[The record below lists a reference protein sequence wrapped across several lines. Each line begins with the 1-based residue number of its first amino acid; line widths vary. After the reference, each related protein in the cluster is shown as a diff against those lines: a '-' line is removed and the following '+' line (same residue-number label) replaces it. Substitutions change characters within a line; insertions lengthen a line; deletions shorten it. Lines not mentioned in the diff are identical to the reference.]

1 MGGGCI
7 ATDVPVGKAE
17 AEAETT
23 QTLPKEER
31 FLDELQQLGVVVD
44 RSGSMAS
51 MQSELVEGL
60 NVFMEEQRKVGPA
73 KVTVMEFD
81 NTVDTVLDSV
91 DLDQVPKFGEEHFR
105 PRGMTA
111 LLDGIGTMIET
122 MESRV
127 PPGKLEGSAAPVI
140 VILTDGQENASRT
153 FNRKRI
159 FDAITQKKALGWKIT
174 FMGANQDA
182 IAVGESFGVDGGS
195 CITYAA
201 TGEKQKAV
209 WQATA
214 AKVSRERFSSDPS
227 CFSAQERLSSNI
239 SSAIDAACKARGGKY
254 AEYSC
259 KVVSWDDVARGT
271 VGGSVSCWGANITDT
286 YLKSK
291 RGVRLFT
298 VRADNWN
305 EKLGRVSASEVA
317 LVSSIDSQAPP
328 APATLR
334 DVLKSIGQRGTYAG
348 LPAGTDL
355 SDDALDTECSI
366 RFQTTFLP
374 VSGDRGTIEFATEAY
389 NYNTR
394 FDADPRN
401 LIVLATTQGV
411 AIQQDGAGT
420 KRLFHHAVDPATGKT
435 HRYWLEAERSD
446 HKVGGAQA
454 ESSEERLDALA
465 RGKAVSSVIGTR
477 AMGTRFNVLMTIQ
490 IPLEQQVHMS
500 KPFAAAGAWC
510 LRAPSARSV
519 RRHAPLWLS
528 FTHAPSCGYWHGA
541 VQLRHGASDTCA
553 DFAAPAAAARAAGP
567 APVSTYACT
576 CAQHAHLSF

>member
-7 ATDVPVGKAE
+7 AKDVPVGK

-23 QTLPKEER
+23 QTLPKEH

-127 PPGKLEGSAAPVI
+127 SPGKLEGSAAPVI
-140 VILTDGQENASRT
+140 VILTDGQENASRR

-227 CFSAQERLSSNI
+227 SFSA
-239 SSAIDAACKARGGKY
+239 
-254 AEYSC
+254 
-259 KVVSWDDVARGT
+259 
-271 VGGSVSCWGANITDT
+271 
-286 YLKSK
+286 
-291 RGVRLFT
+291 
-298 VRADNWN
+298 
-305 EKLGRVSASEVA
+305 
-317 LVSSIDSQAPP
+317 
-328 APATLR
+328 
-334 DVLKSIGQRGTYAG
+334 
-348 LPAGTDL
+348 
-355 SDDALDTECSI
+355 
-366 RFQTTFLP
+366 
-374 VSGDRGTIEFATEAY
+374 
-389 NYNTR
+389 
-394 FDADPRN
+394 
-401 LIVLATTQGV
+401 
-411 AIQQDGAGT
+411 
-420 KRLFHHAVDPATGKT
+420 
-435 HRYWLEAERSD
+435 
-446 HKVGGAQA
+446 
-454 ESSEERLDALA
+454 
-465 RGKAVSSVIGTR
+465 
-477 AMGTRFNVLMTIQ
+477 
-490 IPLEQQVHMS
+490 LEQPYLVCH
-500 KPFAAAGAWC
+500 
-510 LRAPSARSV
+510 RRSLQSS
-519 RRHAPLWLS
+519 RW
-528 FTHAPSCGYWHGA
+528 
-541 VQLRHGASDTCA
+541 
-553 DFAAPAAAARAAGP
+553 
-567 APVSTYACT
+567 
-576 CAQHAHLSF
+576 